1 MTWTIAVAQNNP
13 IQGDLKGNARQ
24 IIEAVRNAHAQ
35 GASLLLLP
43 EGALTGLP
51 LFDLAQRPA
60 FVQAC
65 VQQVQA
71 MAAALADLPGL
82 AVVLPHLHG
91 TEAVSPQQ
99 QQQDMHGCVHSHAG
113 AQPALAILQAGQCR
127 ICAGAEDEAPC
138 VVEVQGQR
146 VALLWADACE
156 EPVGGAANVQTDAAF
171 KQRVRGIQ
179 QSGAHLLAVLG
190 AAPYRMGG
198 VQRREQWLQAL
209 ARATGLP
216 LISAHLVG
224 GQGERVFDG
233 ASLAVQASGEVAG
246 RAPQF
251 AESVWPVEAA
261 IEADGLKLHASTA
274 AVAAPDGWVGHWP
287 GQREQQGKQKQSE
300 QQGQTAFAQPF
311 NHAELWQALVLGLR
325 DHVRK
330 SGFREVLLGLSGGMD
345 SALVLALAVDALGRE
360 QVRTLMMP
368 TAYTADISLA
378 DAAEM
383 AQRLGVR
390 YDVLPID
397 PLCAAF
403 DVALAPLFAGRGPD
417 VTEENIQARVRGNL
431 LMALSNKF
439 GALLLATGNKSELS
453 VGYCTLYGDMAG
465 GLAPIKD
472 LFKTQVYA
480 LARWRNA
487 HDPFGTGAEPIPE
500 RIISRAPSAELR
512 PDQTDQDSLPP
523 YEVLDAILAGHV
535 ECNATAPQLLAA
547 GLPREA
553 VQQVLRLVRINE
565 YKRQQAAPGLCISR
579 RAYGCDGHMPLVN
592 RFAEEV

>member
-1 MTWTIAVAQNNP
+1 MTLTIAVAQNNP
-13 IQGDLKGNARQ
+13 TQGDLKGNARQ
-24 IIEAVRNAHAQ
+24 IIEAARDAHAQ

-43 EGALTGLP
+43 EGALTGLS
-51 LFDLAQRPA
+51 LFDLAQHPA

-65 VQQVQA
+65 MQQVQA
-71 MAAALADLPGL
+71 VAAALADLPGL
-82 AVVLPHLHG
+82 TVVLPYPYQP
-91 TEAVSPQQ
+91 EAASQHQVADDLTRQL
-99 QQQDMHGCVHSHAG
+99 GR
-113 AQPALAILQAGQCR
+113 ALAILQAGQCR
-127 ICAGAEDEAPC
+127 VCADAEDEALC
-138 VVEVQGQR
+138 TVEVKGQR
-146 VALLWADACE
+146 VALLWADVCRDHPA
-156 EPVGGAANVQTDAAF
+156 GGTATVQADAAI
-171 KQRVRGIQ
+171 KQRVVQGIQ
-179 QSGAHLLAVLG
+179 RSGVHLLAVLG

-198 VQRREQWLQAL
+198 VQQREQQLQTL
-209 ARATGLP
+209 ARATGLS

-224 GQGERVFDG
+224 GQGERLFEG

-251 AESVWPVEAA
+251 AETLWRVDAA
-261 IEADGLKLHASTA
+261 TETDGLKLHASIA
-274 AVAAPDGWVGHWP
+274 AMPAPDGWVAHW
-287 GQREQQGKQKQSE
+287 QGRSD
-300 QQGQTAFAQPF
+300 FAQSF
-311 NHAELWQALVLGLR
+311 NHAEVWQALVLGLH
-325 DHVRK
+325 DYVRK
-330 SGFREVLLGLSGGMD
+330 SSFREVLLGLSGGMD

-360 QVRTLMMP
+360 QVRAVMMP

-403 DVALAPLFAGRGPD
+403 DTALAPLFAGCAPD
-417 VTEENIQARVRGNL
+417 MTEENIQARVRGNL

-487 HDPFGTGAEPIPE
+487 HDLFGTGTEPIPE
-500 RIISRAPSAELR
+500 RIITRAPSAELR

-535 ECNATAPQLLAA
+535 ECNATVPQLLAA

-579 RAYGCDGHMPLVN
+579 RAYGCDWQMPLVN